1 MLARFAALALL
12 VGVAYGG
19 RPARAGAAGDERAN
33 TRAPAVRGD
42 IPIAA
47 AVPRAT
53 TAPSS
58 TPLTTAGLGA
68 DGGGEEDPGPQAETD
83 PLVSNGLGSPTCR
96 AALAR
101 ELAAAGRRNCET
113 SGFVAAAAPTGDF
126 GIDVHIDTGVLGF
139 SSGGLLSTVQDL
151 FVTPLWMAL
160 VWVVHA
166 LVVMLEWCFTIDLLD
181 SAGAAGVGGGLRQ
194 MQAAVTE
201 PWLPVA
207 LASASVLAL
216 YHGLIRRR
224 VAETLG
230 EALVMVAM
238 MAGGIWVIVDPTAT
252 VGALGA
258 WANQASL
265 GTLAVAARGTPSGP
279 RQALGA
285 SLGTV
290 FEAAIEVPWCY
301 LEFGDV
307 GWCREPSRL
316 DPGLR
321 AAALKIA
328 AQESAEVAC
337 QPSSAAQGSC
347 ALAHG
352 AEAQALEHSVELL
365 RDAHSNGA
373 LFLSLPANG
382 PARNS
387 INEQGSLL
395 RTLCQSSEATNC
407 RGPTAAQAE
416 FRTNGGTWPRVAG
429 LVLIAGGLLGM
440 LLLLGFVALRLL
452 AAAIFSLLYLL
463 LAPAMVLAPAF
474 GQGGRALFR
483 RWAVQLLGAVV
494 SKLVFSFLLGIILA
508 VLAILSNLEA
518 LGWWTQW
525 LLMSAFWWGA
535 YARRHQLFG
544 ATSAPSAESG
554 SAGVRGRR
562 RSIARGMSEVLGPPR
577 TGIAIARWARGRL
590 SGNAPDGQDRKLARV
605 GRQRAQAGAD
615 EQVERAL
622 EAEQRAA
629 TRRAAAA
636 PEIQA
641 RMAAAGA
648 RLQRLDR
655 ERGDAAAAGNHRRA
669 AELGHRSSRV
679 RDELEREQETLGAAQ
694 RLAREGHQ
702 AHRRTGNVA
711 SRERRDEQARFLDAQ
726 AALPGG
732 GRAGASGERRDY
744 AALAGLAGYGRAEYA
759 RLAPAGQRAA
769 RLEIDRELALRREL
783 RETASTLASVA
794 DGGRLGRG
802 ERRRADRR
810 FDTAL
815 QRRIEQ
821 AGHTLPA
828 SRRERSALGDWQQGG
843 RANRSGASD
852 ARGDRSSVMR
862 DAHEV
867 AARRK
872 RQLGR
877 DRP

>member
-12 VGVAYGG
+12 LGAACTAQ
-19 RPARAGAAGDERAN
+19 PARAGAVGEERAS
-33 TRAPAVRGD
+33 TRPPAVRSD
-42 IPIAA
+42 THTAA
-47 AVPRAT
+47 TVPGANA
-53 TAPSS
+53 APSGP
-58 TPLTTAGLGA
+58 PLTTAGIGA
-68 DGGGEEDPGPQAETD
+68 GDGGEEDAGPQAETD

-96 AALAR
+96 SALAR
-101 ELAAAGRRNCET
+101 ELSSAARSNCET
-113 SGFVAAAAPTGDF
+113 SGFIAAAAPTGDF
-126 GIDVHIDTGVLGF
+126 GVDVHIDTGVLGF

-160 VWVVHA
+160 VWIVHA

-181 SAGAAGVGGGLRQ
+181 SAAAAGVGGGLRQ
-194 MQAAVTE
+194 MLASVTE
-201 PWLPVA
+201 PWLPIA
-207 LASASVLAL
+207 LASASVLVA

-290 FEAAIEVPWCY
+290 FGAAIEVPWCY

-316 DPGLR
+316 DPVLR

-337 QPSSAAQGSC
+337 QESSAVQGSC
-347 ALAHG
+347 APVHG
-352 AEAQALEHSVELL
+352 TEAEALEHSVELL
-365 RDAHSNGA
+365 RDAQSNGA
-373 LFLSLPANG
+373 LFLALPANG

-508 VLAILSNLEA
+508 VLAILSSLEA

-525 LLMSAFWWGA
+525 LLMSAFWWGT

-544 ATSAPSAESG
+544 ATSAPSAHSG
-554 SAGVRGRR
+554 SVGVRGRR
-562 RSIARGMSEVLGPPR
+562 RSIGRGVSDVLATPR
-577 TGIAIARWARGRL
+577 AGIAMAHWARGRL
-590 SGNAPDGQDRKLARV
+590 SGNARDGPDRKLASI

-622 EAEQRAA
+622 EAEHRAAAQRAG
-629 TRRAAAA
+629 AA

-641 RMAAAGA
+641 RVAAGRA

-655 ERGDAAAAGNHRRA
+655 ERGDALAAGDTRRA
-669 AELGHRSSRV
+669 SELGHRAGGV

-694 RLAREGHQ
+694 RLTREGQQ
-702 AHRRTGNVA
+702 AHRRTGDVA
-711 SRERRDEQARFLDAQ
+711 SRERRAEQARFLDAQ
-726 AALPGG
+726 AELPAG
-732 GRAGASGERRDY
+732 GRAHASGERRDY

-783 RETASTLASVA
+783 RETANSLTSVG
-794 DGGRLGRG
+794 DDGRLGRR

-810 FDTAL
+810 FDSAL
-815 QRRIEQ
+815 QLRMRQ

-828 SRRERSALGDWQQGG
+828 SQREQSALEDWKQGG
-843 RANRSGASD
+843 RAGRSAASD
-852 ARGDRSSVMR
+852 ARRDPSSVMR